1 MTFVITHV
9 PKVVPNDV
17 RERELSR
24 KRQRNR
30 KVQVRFA
37 QPQNESLQPLGGSAR
52 FRFQFIQ
59 GLKLGTVS
67 HPIRHHV
74 FGHFDFAFGICRP
87 KNVNCSRNFLKLVNH
102 RPGRPAGTPIQ
113 LVERDGASSAKNG
126 VNLSVGLSAK
136 ELKRI
141 HELIMQVS
149 SSMSKNPGN
158 LKLTKCPNKTAGS
171 VVKKVVASNSQELL
185 ELLSALPPIIRE
197 RLVKSP
203 DLEKVI
209 EVVLDYGRPAEIR
222 FWDRFERLQNYLVS
236 EDDIRYVSERVSN
249 FGGDNRAGIERTLHR
264 ISAIRNRQGRI
275 VGLTCRVGRA
285 IQGTLDI
292 INDIVESNKS
302 ILFLGKPGVG
312 KTTKL
317 REVARTLSDEMSKR
331 VVIVDTSNEIAGDGD
346 IPHPAIGSAR
356 RMQVSDPA
364 SQHQVM
370 IEAVENHMPEVVVID
385 EIGTEMEA
393 YAARTIAE
401 RGVQLVATAHGRALE
416 NLMMNPSLCDLVG
429 GIQAVT
435 LSDDEAKRRGTQ
447 KTVLERKAPPT
458 FDVVI
463 ELIDYDRLAVHH
475 DVQRTVDVILRGQ
488 TPQPEIRVRTS
499 AGLVEVVAES
509 HFPEQPALDL
519 GRRPQPKQK
528 DKETEPVSFENGKSN
543 GSPNKTIRIFP
554 YGIARTRLDRAI
566 KEKRANAVISNEM
579 SDADAILAIKS
590 SIQHKP
596 NKLKDRMG
604 KSVPTFVV
612 KSNTLAQ
619 ISSAL
624 EDILRHGNSDSEA
637 EETARLEAMEA
648 VDFVKSKGK
657 AFELTPKTFNLRR
670 VQHQVA
676 EANRLRSEAIGKDPN
691 RRVRVLPV

>member
-1 MTFVITHV
+1 M
-9 PKVVPNDV
+9 
-17 RERELSR
+17 
-24 KRQRNR
+24 
-30 KVQVRFA
+30 VQ
-37 QPQNESLQPLGGSAR
+37 
-52 FRFQFIQ
+52 
-59 GLKLGTVS
+59 
-67 HPIRHHV
+67 
-74 FGHFDFAFGICRP
+74 
-87 KNVNCSRNFLKLVNH
+87 
-102 RPGRPAGTPIQ
+102 
-113 LVERDGASSAKNG
+113 SSEK
-126 VNLSVGLSAK
+126 
-136 ELKRI
+136 I
-141 HELIMQVS
+141 
-149 SSMSKNPGN
+149 
-158 LKLTKCPNKTAGS
+158 
-171 VVKKVVASNSQELL
+171 VASNSQELL

-197 RLVKSP
+197 RLVKSD

-222 FWDRFERLQNYLVS
+222 FRDRFERLPNYLVS
-236 EDDIRYVSERVSN
+236 EDDLRYVSERVSS

-292 INDIVESNKS
+292 INDIVESNRS

-317 REVARTLSDEMSKR
+317 REVARTLSDEMGKR

-356 RMQVSDPA
+356 RMQVSDPSA
-364 SQHQVM
+364 QHQVM

-435 LSDDEAKRRGTQ
+435 LSDEEAKRRGTQ

-509 HFPEQPALDL
+509 HLPEQPALDL
-519 GRRPQPKQK
+519 GRRPQPKP
-528 DKETEPVSFENGKSN
+528 KEREPELVPKENGKEN
-543 GSPNKTIRIFP
+543 GTHTKVIRIFP
-554 YGIARTRLDRAI
+554 YGIARTRLERAI
-566 KEKRANAVISNEM
+566 REKKANAVISNEM

-590 SIQHKP
+590 SIQHRP
-596 NKLKDRMG
+596 NKIKERLGR
-604 KSVPTFVV
+604 SVPTYVV

-619 ISSAL
+619 ISAAL
-624 EDILRHGNSDSEA
+624 DDILRIGSGDSEA
-637 EETARLEAMEA
+637 EEIARREALDA
-648 VDFVKSKGK
+648 IDFVKSKGK
-657 AFELTPKTFNLRR
+657 AFELPPKAFNLRR
-670 VQHQVA
+670 VQHQVV

-691 RRVRVLPV
+691 RRVRVLPIAG